1 MARTQSYPLIS
12 VVVPVYN
19 AEKFLHICLEY
30 LVHQTYPN
38 LEFIIVDDGSTD
50 NTPEI
55 YKNYA
60 KHDKRFKIIRQD
72 NSGPANARNNGL
84 AYASGEYIHFH
95 DSDDFVEQDYYE
107 KIFEAI
113 KLSDADIICGE
124 VKETGYMFPVFDRVH
139 ILTTMEEKNNSTKSQ
154 SVSCCM
160 ALCVQAFVPE
170 KTRFKIPN
178 KYVYRRRYHIYEQD
192 DILRKINSHSPWCKI
207 SLCQYANVTWE
218 KCKTNYARTTK
229 WCYQGTC

>member
-60 KHDKRFKIIRQD
+60 KQKIQ
-72 NSGPANARNNGL
+72 NNTSGQFWTSQRK
-84 AYASGEYIHFH
+84 
-95 DSDDFVEQDYYE
+95 EQW
-107 KIFEAI
+107 F
-113 KLSDADIICGE
+113 G
-124 VKETGYMFPVFDRVH
+124 
-139 ILTTMEEKNNSTKSQ
+139 
-154 SVSCCM
+154 
-160 ALCVQAFVPE
+160 
-170 KTRFKIPN
+170 
-178 KYVYRRRYHIYEQD
+178 
-192 DILRKINSHSPWCKI
+192 LRKWRIY
-207 SLCQYANVTWE
+207 SLSRQ
-218 KCKTNYARTTK
+218 R
-229 WCYQGTC
+229 